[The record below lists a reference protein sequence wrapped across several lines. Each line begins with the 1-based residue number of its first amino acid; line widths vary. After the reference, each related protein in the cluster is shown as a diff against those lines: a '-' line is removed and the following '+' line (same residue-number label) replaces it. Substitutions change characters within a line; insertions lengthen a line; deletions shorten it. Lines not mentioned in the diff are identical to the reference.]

1 MSPQSLETL
10 TFSQVVGGMV
20 VILILVYIYNTV
32 MAAVKTHREERLRK
46 TQPVNSMEAIIREHE
61 EKLKRDYERLN
72 ELESGNRIMMRAMM
86 AMLSH
91 EINGNSD
98 DKLKL
103 SYDEIQ
109 KYLIER

>member
-1 MSPQSLETL
+1 MPQNLETL
-10 TFSQVVGGMV
+10 TFGQVVGAMV
-20 VILILVYIYNTV
+20 VVLILVYIYNTA
-32 MAAVKTHREERLRK
+32 MTAIKNYREEKRRRS
-46 TQPVNSMEAIIREHE
+46 QPVDSLEAIVHEHE
-61 EKLKRDYERLN
+61 EKLKRDYDRLN

-109 KYLIER
+109 RYLIER